1 MFTFSSETKKK
12 KRFHRKKKQQPLA
25 QKTFPAVLGDKNTY
39 ADTLAEHREVPSI
52 ATGMGSKRTNAMQM
66 HIKTETKS
74 FHIVPGTLGPV
85 GSVGSA
91 RRTCLVPA
99 PPPATAPWGAARP
112 ASAPATAHGTAAARP
127 RA

>member
-12 KRFHRKKKQQPLA
+12 NAFTEKRNNNHWHK
-25 QKTFPAVLGDKNTY
+25 KTFPAVLGDKNTY

-112 ASAPATAHGTAAARP
+112 ASAPATAHGAAAARP